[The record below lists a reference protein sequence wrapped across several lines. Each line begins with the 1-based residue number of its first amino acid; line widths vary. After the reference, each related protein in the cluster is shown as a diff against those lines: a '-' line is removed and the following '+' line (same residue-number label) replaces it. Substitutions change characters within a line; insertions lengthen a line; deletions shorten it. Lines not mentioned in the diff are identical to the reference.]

1 MLIGNSD
8 RFILER
14 NTQTE
19 RKICKLHLKNIVYTD
34 QLINAKKNILNQRNN
49 QEIITPIKFTNTPFN
64 GDYGD
69 KNRAKKLYSFLLKS
83 QLLPKEKIENKTNT
97 NNNKKNNNFLTKKR
111 IRLLSK
117 KIQNQNRQ
125 NKNFLKSNYKFNN
138 QNTSFLNIDLNSD
151 LIQDDNI
158 SITDFNLF
166 SKEIIKPY
174 PIRAL
179 DAPNL
184 IDDFYI
190 HVLSWS
196 TKNILSVAL
205 RNSIFFI
212 NLNSTQVSNLCKF
225 QNNEISSLNF
235 LNKPELLLT
244 GLDNGNLYLFD
255 IIKNKNISNTKPH
268 ESRIG
273 IIINIPNET
282 NLFSTGSYD
291 TIIKTFDIRENLTKP
306 IFNYKYHSQEITGIK
321 WSPEGE
327 FLLSGGND
335 NKIIIWDIKK
345 NNIPLHIF
353 NKAHKSA
360 VRALDWNFYKR
371 NIFISGGGV
380 NDRKLKFWNCNSFK
394 LINEIETDS
403 QICDLK
409 FSEISNE
416 FISTHGYNT
425 FAINVWKIYNED
437 IRLCNSLIGHK
448 NRVLFLATSPE
459 KDSIATGSGDETI
472 RLWKV
477 FNMNSNG
484 FYRKSLLDFDE
495 YLIR

>member
-1 MLIGNSD
+1 MYNGDLFLIKDKALRLKIKRELQLDQAIKES
-8 RFILER
+8 IQQ
-14 NTQTE
+14 NTE
-19 RKICKLHLKNIVYTD
+19 NL
-34 QLINAKKNILNQRNN
+34 LNQRNN
-49 QEIITPIKFTNTPFN
+49 QGIITPIKFTNTPFN

-83 QLLPKEKIENKTNT
+83 QLLPKEKIQNKTNT

-196 TKNILSVAL
+196 SKNILSVAL

-244 GLDNGNLYLFD
+244 GLDNGITPHKFLVENINNTSLMEKILLSLVSYLE
-255 IIKNKNISNTKPH
+255 IKNIQ
-268 ESRIG
+268 
-273 IIINIPNET
+273 INFHCNE
-282 NLFSTGSYD
+282 Y
-291 TIIKTFDIRENLTKP
+291 
-306 IFNYKYHSQEITGIK
+306 
-321 WSPEGE
+321 
-327 FLLSGGND
+327 
-335 NKIIIWDIKK
+335 
-345 NNIPLHIF
+345 
-353 NKAHKSA
+353 
-360 VRALDWNFYKR
+360 
-371 NIFISGGGV
+371 
-380 NDRKLKFWNCNSFK
+380 
-394 LINEIETDS
+394 
-403 QICDLK
+403 
-409 FSEISNE
+409 
-416 FISTHGYNT
+416 
-425 FAINVWKIYNED
+425 
-437 IRLCNSLIGHK
+437 
-448 NRVLFLATSPE
+448 
-459 KDSIATGSGDETI
+459 
-472 RLWKV
+472 
-477 FNMNSNG
+477 
-484 FYRKSLLDFDE
+484 
-495 YLIR
+495 